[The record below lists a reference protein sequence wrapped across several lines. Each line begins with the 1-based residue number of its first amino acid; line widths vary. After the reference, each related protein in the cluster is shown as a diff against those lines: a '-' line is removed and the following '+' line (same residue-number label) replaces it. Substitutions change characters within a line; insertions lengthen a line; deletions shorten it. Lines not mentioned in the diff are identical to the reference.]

1 MAKKKIKIL
10 TKGVITVKGYISGP
24 VLTPY
29 YEDISTIG
37 DLLRSGINVVE
48 VLSDGREVKLT
59 IQNFEDEIDK
69 PVEKPVEE
77 KPVEVAPEVPEVP
90 ADEAVTEAPAVT
102 KDTTG
107 DFVPTDFITEAP
119 AVTEDTA
126 EEFIDDNDQEDIDT
140 GKNYKNHKKNRR

>member
-77 KPVEVAPEVPEVP
+77 KPVIETPVEAAPEVPEVP
-90 ADEAVTEAPAVT
+90 VIDTPEDLVPADEVVTEAPV
-102 KDTTG
+102 
-107 DFVPTDFITEAP
+107 
-119 AVTEDTA
+119 VTEDA
-126 EEFIDDNDQEDIDT
+126 VEEFIVENDQEDIDT